1 MNDPATSTV
10 YTFVAA
16 DYFVIFGYLLLLP
29 CVGLLMKRLC
39 GGSRDFLIGG
49 NKIPWW
55 LAGASVFMMSFSAWT
70 FTGAAGFAYEHGI
83 RIILI
88 FYFSLIGYLVA
99 GWLVAGRIRQ
109 TRLVTYG
116 QIIYERFGRFGEQF
130 FIWLQ
135 FPKMLFGGAIW
146 LLGLSIFVA
155 VAFGVPMEVT
165 ILVTGAVILIYSTL
179 SGSWAVMTTDFVQ
192 SIILMVLSLL
202 IAVLTLLHPDVRGL
216 GGLFSQM
223 PADNLRIVNVEH
235 SWLWLLAY
243 FLQMGVLLNSV
254 IGANKFLAVRDGA
267 CARKT
272 AWMAAGLFMLG
283 PLIWFIPPF
292 AASFMFPDIDLILG
306 GLNHPRDGAYV
317 LMGLH
322 LLPAGLVGLM
332 VMVIFAATLSSM
344 DTAINVN
351 AGILSMNVYKPFFR
365 PDASEQELLLAS
377 RIFNVFCGLLVI
389 LTAYLLSQLE
399 SLNLFDLMLIMLSV
413 LGLPM
418 AVPCVLLY
426 FYRRTPRWPAAVSVL
441 LGGGFSLYGSLNG
454 WNLQTRVFGILIIS
468 ILVFSI
474 ARFFWHKV
482 KPAEQAK
489 INAFYDKMETPV
501 DASREVVGSE
511 DTRQLILVGTLAMVF
526 GGGLFCVA
534 LFPAS
539 IPDRLIIL
547 IIASAIT
554 SIGLGLRSVG
564 LRSKKRELGNG
575 VR

>member
-1 MNDPATSTV
+1 MSESPV
-10 YTFVAA
+10 YSFVAA

-29 CVGLLMKRLC
+29 SVGFLMKRLC

-55 LAGASVFMMSFSAWT
+55 LAGASIFMMSFSAWT
-70 FTGAAGFAYEHGI
+70 FTGAAGFAYQHGI
-83 RIILI
+83 LIVVI
-88 FYFSLIGYLVA
+88 FYLNVISYLVA
-99 GWLVAGRIRQ
+99 GWLVAGRVRQ
-109 TRLVTYG
+109 TRVVTYG

-165 ILVTGAVILIYSTL
+165 IFVTGAVILIYSTL

-192 SIILMVLSLL
+192 SIVLLVLSAV
-202 IAVLTLLHPDVRGL
+202 IAVLTLLHPDVGGI
-216 GGLFSQM
+216 GGLFGQM
-223 PADNLRIVNVEH
+223 PEGHVRVVSVEH
-235 SWLWLLAY
+235 GWLWILAY

-254 IGANKFLAVRDGA
+254 IGANKFLAVRNGA
-267 CARKT
+267 CARKAT
-272 AWMAAGLFMLG
+272 WLAAAMFVVG
-283 PLIWFIPPF
+283 PLVWFIPPF
-292 AASFMFPDIDLILG
+292 AATFLFPDIDAILS
-306 GLNHPRDGAYV
+306 GLNHPRDGSYV

-322 LLPAGLVGLM
+322 LLPPGLVGLM

-351 AGILSMNVYKPFFR
+351 AGILSMNVYKPFLR
-365 PDASEQELLLAS
+365 PEASESELLVAS
-377 RIFNVFCGLLVI
+377 RIFNVICGLIVI

-441 LGGGFSLYGSLNG
+441 LGGGFGLVGSLSG
-454 WNLQTRVFGILIIS
+454 WSLEIRIFGILLIN

-474 ARFFWHKV
+474 ARLFWSRV
-482 KPAEQAK
+482 EPSEQSAIK
-489 INAFYDKMETPV
+489 RFYDKMETPV
-501 DASREVVGSE
+501 DTAVEVIGSE
-511 DTRQLILVGTLAMVF
+511 DTRQLLLVGTLT
-526 GGGLFCVA
+526 
-534 LFPAS
+534 
-539 IPDRLIIL
+539 LIIGAGL
-547 IIASAIT
+547 VCLLFFPNGGRERVIIALTAAIILG
-554 SIGLGLRSVG
+554 IGWILRMVG
-564 LRSKKRELGNG
+564 QRSRARDRVREDAA
-575 VR
+575 